1 MRERLDCAILGFG
14 GMTDWCK
21 QKAGVYAKGRL
32 HLHRLDQP
40 EPTLEDARA
49 LATMA
54 VSLQRFD
61 ACLLAVCESNLGWVR
76 QAMLAANGQLR
87 TPVIGL
93 LHNLTAPAI
102 DDLYNL
108 GMADFVR
115 EPVCL
120 EEIRIRTERL
130 LNKPRVAVKSAYS
143 DASVAAPCAV
153 YDGSR
158 LYGQADAR
166 SDHQVNGRSIS
177 LSDDQALRVQP
188 GGSGVQE
195 HGDLE
200 LEAFAIA
207 SASRCA
213 SSSDPFGIAK
223 GKVIGCFERAYLL
236 ASLAKSSG
244 NIAMAAR
251 GAKKHRRAFWA
262 LMRKYEIDAAPFRRG
277 LPPD

>member
-14 GMTDWCK
+14 SMADWCN
-21 QKAGVYAKGRL
+21 QKAGVYARGRL

-40 EPTLEDARA
+40 EPVNGDASA
-49 LATMA
+49 LAAMT

-61 ACLLAVCESNLGWVR
+61 VCLLAVCESNLGWVR
-76 QAMLAANGQLR
+76 QAMLAAHGQLR

-130 LNKPRVAVKSAYS
+130 LNKPRVSTKAGYS
-143 DASVAAPCAV
+143 GVSPAPSCVV

-158 LYGQADAR
+158 PYGQTDVHP
-166 SDHQVNGRSIS
+166 DNQVHGFSGS
-177 LSDDQALRVQP
+177 VSGDKHALSDTSVAP
-188 GGSGVQE
+188 E

-223 GKVIGCFERAYLL
+223 SKVIGCFERAYLL

-262 LMRKYEIDAAPFRRG
+262 LMRKYDIDAAPFRKG